1 MSYAFP
7 KGQPNGTEIEL
18 SNGVTYKYDAIKN
31 TWGVEGVDGQLIN
44 KTYID
49 RAVGG
54 STVGAGRT
62 FQGYSGQYPTS
73 SNYFT
78 TDAAQPGNVK
88 KIWMHDDFLNQYIE
102 GPGKK
107 FKGGGWID
115 IHDVGDSRETLGMYF
130 VYNLATDSNGH
141 RYFTVHGM
149 STVNNNLIVGTN
161 YGMSFACSF
170 DS

>member
-31 TWGVEGVDGQLIN
+31 TWGVQGVEGQLIN
-44 KTYID
+44 KKYID
-49 RAVGG
+49 TAVGG
-54 STVGAGRT
+54 STVGAGRK
-62 FQGYSGQYPTS
+62 FSGVNVMPSS
-73 SNYFT
+73 SNYFA
-78 TDAAQPGNVK
+78 TDAAQPKDVK

-107 FKGGGWID
+107 FKSGGWID
-115 IHDVGDSRETLGMYF
+115 IHEVDGIRRTLGMYF
-130 VYNLATDSNGH
+130 VYNLAKDSNGH

-170 DS
+170 NS